1 MSGRLKDCPQYLEW
15 TTSTTSDKIYGCKR
29 TVIFLYSWLIT
40 STSHKTRQLVM
51 SLHLFI
57 RNGLTHL
64 AMMHAK
70 SRPDKIGPRP
80 ANLLKPKGKIYIG

>member
-1 MSGRLKDCPQYLEW
+1 MVVKELLF
-15 TTSTTSDKIYGCKR
+15 STTHNLPLQQVE
-29 TVIFLYSWLIT
+29 T
-40 STSHKTRQLVM
+40 TRLVM

>member
-1 MSGRLKDCPQYLEW
+1 
-15 TTSTTSDKIYGCKR
+15 
-29 TVIFLYSWLIT
+29 
-40 STSHKTRQLVM
+40 M

-80 ANLLKPKGKIYIG
+80 ANLLKPKGKIYTMKKWVDPF